1 MENGLIMGRINEY
14 FRNIDIFNEVNSLIY
29 IEELKI
35 ELLNELCKRMD
46 EPIDLIDKPN
56 STNFGIGLQ
65 NLFTILFFSR
75 LTFILIT
82 EFLPCRYYLY
92 TWSDLFPF
100 KTTICATI
108 KFVVKFI
115 HSLRAIFKECLR
127 HFVCK

>member
-1 MENGLIMGRINEY
+1 MENGLIMGQINEY

-65 NLFTILFFSR
+65 NLFTILFFFSFDVHSNYGIPTMPLLSIYMVR
-75 LTFILIT
+75 
-82 EFLPCRYYLY
+82 
-92 TWSDLFPF
+92 
-100 KTTICATI
+100 
-108 KFVVKFI
+108 FV
-115 HSLRAIFKECLR
+115 SL
-127 HFVCK
+127 